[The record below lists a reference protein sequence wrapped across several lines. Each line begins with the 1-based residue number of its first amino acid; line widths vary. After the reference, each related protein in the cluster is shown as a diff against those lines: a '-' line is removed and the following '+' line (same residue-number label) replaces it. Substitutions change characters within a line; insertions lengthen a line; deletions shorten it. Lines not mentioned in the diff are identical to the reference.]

1 MSEEVI
7 IQVIIYYSHTLL
19 FLIHKTFL
27 FCFWMRKKSRREI
40 DSSISTSAHFC
51 STSVVHPESA
61 HQKGIWMAVLS
72 YCLKCLS
79 ELRILNVISNFEYDL
94 IHM

>member
-19 FLIHKTFL
+19 FLKHKTFL
-27 FCFWMRKKSRREI
+27 FCFWMMKKSRREI
-40 DSSISTSAHFC
+40 DSSISTSAHFR

-61 HQKGIWMAVLS
+61 QQKGIWMAVLTVLLFKVS
-72 YCLKCLS
+72 
-79 ELRILNVISNFEYDL
+79 F
-94 IHM
+94 